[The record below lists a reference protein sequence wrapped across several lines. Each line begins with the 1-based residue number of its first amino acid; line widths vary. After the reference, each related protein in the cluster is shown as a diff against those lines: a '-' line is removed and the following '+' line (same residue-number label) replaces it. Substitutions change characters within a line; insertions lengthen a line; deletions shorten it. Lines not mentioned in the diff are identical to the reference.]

1 MDYLDELD
9 NSAIQALTELGG
21 GIDFYL
27 SSIAPTAT
35 INNTSPSSTGPARRR
50 RRVQATY
57 LLRLEHPLLAP
68 RDVANILGLS
78 RVPQLETGSGEDGEA
93 RFCRLSQ
100 SGIDALDSWTA
111 KHYPEKKFTKIRLGI
126 AHRDSFEL
134 PLLGCDPTLP
144 HHRPSVP
151 TSPVKQ
157 RIYPECE
164 YPVYYFFYG
173 TLASLSRLSRLFGI
187 SSSELPR
194 LEAASLLN
202 GQIRTWAGKYRA
214 LVDSPGGKVEGSVY
228 PVMSVD
234 QEDALR
240 VYEGDSYEVIAARVV
255 LEGREIEGRTF
266 RFSGFE
272 DQLSG

>member
-21 GIDFYL
+21 GIDFHL
-27 SSIAPTAT
+27 PSITAMAT
-35 INNTSPSSTGPARRR
+35 INNTSPSSTRPVRRR

-68 RDVANILGLS
+68 RDVANSLGLA

-100 SGIDALDSWTA
+100 SSIDALDSWTA
-111 KHYPEKKFTKIRLGI
+111 KQHPTKRFTKIRLGI
-126 AHRDSFEL
+126 AHKDPLEL
-134 PLLGCDPTLP
+134 PIIGRDPTLP
-144 HHRPSVP
+144 HHRPSAP
-151 TSPVKQ
+151 TSHVEKS
-157 RIYPECE
+157 ICPECE

-173 TLASLSRLSRLFGI
+173 TLASPSRLSRLFDI
-187 SSSELPR
+187 PPSELLR
-194 LEAASLLN
+194 LEAASLLD

-214 LVDSPGGKVEGSVY
+214 LVDSPGGEVEGCVY

-234 QEDALR
+234 QEDVLR
-240 VYEGDSYEVIAARVV
+240 VYEGDSYEVTGARI
-255 LEGREIEGRTF
+255 LLQGREIEGRTF

-272 DQLSG
+272 DDLSG

>member
-21 GIDFYL
+21 GIDFHL
-27 SSIAPTAT
+27 PSITPTAT
-35 INNTSPSSTGPARRR
+35 INNTSPSSTRPARRR

-100 SGIDALDSWTA
+100 SSIDALDSWTA
-111 KHYPEKKFTKIRLGI
+111 KHYPRKMFTKIRLGI
-126 AHRDSFEL
+126 AHKDSLKL
-134 PLLGCDPTLP
+134 PILGRDPTLP

-151 TSPVKQ
+151 TSPVKK
-157 RIYPECE
+157 RIYPEYE

-173 TLASLSRLSRLFGI
+173 TLASPSRLSLLFGI
-187 SSSELPR
+187 PSSQLPR
-194 LEAASLLN
+194 FEAAPLLD

-214 LVDSPGGKVEGSVY
+214 LVDSPGGKVEGCVY

-240 VYEGDSYEVIAARVV
+240 VYEGDSYEVVGARVV
-255 LEGREIEGRTF
+255 LEGREMEGRTF

-272 DQLSG
+272 DELIG